1 MPPTAGRPST
11 RTSGRVSS
19 SSCEFSSQGSIFW
32 RVTVAVVECLFPTYF
47 LEVFTTFYV
56 VLTSKCC
63 NRDVVCTE
71 WNVDLQAD
79 ALEDRLRPFA
89 SLLRPGI
96 LAVQLPG
103 GSLTCLS
110 FKAQRELLRNSP
122 GEHMRGFYCSFVS
135 SSPSPCSSYR
145 NFCFFFRSRRTAWVI
160 VARGAGRGLPYVYPR

>member
-11 RTSGRVSS
+11 RTSGRVCGSC
-19 SSCEFSSQGSIFW
+19 CEFSSQESIFRW
-32 RVTVAVVECLFPTYF
+32 VTVALVKCRFLTYF
-47 LEVFTTFYV
+47 SEFFMTFHI

-71 WNVDLQAD
+71 RNVVSQAD

-110 FKAQRELLRNSP
+110 FKAQRKLLRDSP
-122 GEHMRGFYCSFVS
+122 GEHMRGFCSFFPLL
-135 SSPSPCSSYR
+135 PSFSM
-145 NFCFFFRSRRTAWVI
+145 FQ
-160 VARGAGRGLPYVYPR
+160 LQ